1 MAFAGTI
8 LAFSVGGA
16 LGLISGYVGG
26 SVDALIMRSADMMRS
41 FPFIILAIA
50 IFAVTGGGVTQL
62 ILFLGIWAWSHFAR
76 LLRGKVLSVRENEY
90 IQAARSIGAG
100 PVRIMVRHILPNSL
114 GPMWVLATFF
124 LATMI
129 IVESSLSFLG
139 FGISPPQAS
148 WGNML
153 SDGRQRLEI
162 AWWMSVAPGLAIM
175 LTVLAA
181 NIVGDYLREALDPRM
196 RGV

>member
-1 MAFAGTI
+1 
-8 LAFSVGGA
+8 
-16 LGLISGYVGG
+16 
-26 SVDALIMRSADMMRS
+26 
-41 FPFIILAIA
+41 
-50 IFAVTGGGVTQL
+50 
-62 ILFLGIWAWSHFAR
+62 
-76 LLRGKVLSVRENEY
+76 
-90 IQAARSIGAG
+90 
-100 PVRIMVRHILPNSL
+100 MVRHILPNSL